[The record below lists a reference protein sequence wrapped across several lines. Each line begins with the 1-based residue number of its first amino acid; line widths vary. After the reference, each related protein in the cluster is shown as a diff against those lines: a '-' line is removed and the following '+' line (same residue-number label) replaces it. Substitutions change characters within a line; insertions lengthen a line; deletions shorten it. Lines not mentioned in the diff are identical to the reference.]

1 MEEVFIFS
9 VGRISTKNK
18 EFSPFL
24 LVQRESC
31 FVPVALAIH
40 SRGRGLLLSY
50 CGVKRVRGKRGRGAV
65 GKTPIFRILKRE
77 GKISVAIV
85 KKCNKEELLPII
97 QEKILEGSTIPYRWM
112 ESI

>member
-1 MEEVFIFS
+1 MLIAQHSEEES
-9 VGRISTKNK
+9 PLSG
-18 EFSPFL
+18 EFEL
-24 LVQRESC
+24 DE
-31 FVPVALAIH
+31 
-40 SRGRGLLLSY
+40 SY